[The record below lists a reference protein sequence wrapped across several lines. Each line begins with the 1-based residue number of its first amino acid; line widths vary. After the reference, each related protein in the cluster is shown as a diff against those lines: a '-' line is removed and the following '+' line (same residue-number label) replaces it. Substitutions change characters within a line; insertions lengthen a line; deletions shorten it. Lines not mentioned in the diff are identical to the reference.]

1 MKSLLI
7 EIRNPRG
14 QLDRRETFLPRFF
27 SPTLIICL
35 GSTSYRLD
43 IYILYRIYIYIEPR
57 DGKQHEFNCRP
68 ESDPSTISKNLIKRN
83 SIKNKMF

>member
-43 IYILYRIYIYIEPR
+43 IYIHVYIYMQEPR
-57 DGKQHEFNCRP
+57 DGKQREFNCRP
-68 ESDPSTISKNLIKRN
+68 ESDPSTIS
-83 SIKNKMF
+83 